1 MKVRIISSTKPNQV
15 TPKNEFDK
23 FSGHCA
29 GICYMAHDFDTILN
43 EDESKTERRVL
54 QTAQGGHHSVFDHN
68 YVTLYLEGI
77 PKFLAMLLNN
87 EKMYTT
93 SEKSARYTKMSNIS
107 DLEKEMYDKWLERFK
122 TYIGEKYPELPEKK
136 REKLAMENARYL
148 LSVLTPTCMAY
159 TVSYRQLNY
168 LYLWL
173 LKQVK
178 LDFNEFITEMTSN
191 NYYIN
196 NKICNDEQNEKWRQA
211 ILDLIEG
218 IEYTKYLN
226 PNILDF
232 KNRGFSLIQPQ
243 EKICCSKNTF
253 TDVYSTVYM
262 GSFAQLAQAQR
273 HRTIN
278 YDCTIMPKQQF
289 YVPPIL
295 EGRQILLWLQDCE
308 MLYTHGYIPQC
319 TQILI
324 RERGTYEDFLLKC
337 KERICSA
344 AQLEIAQQTQ
354 KTLEEYI
361 EAIAGQQK
369 ENSINQY
376 IYNDLSQY
384 ATYKARCSYPDYE
397 CPTPCGWL
405 AGINLERQI

>member
-107 DLEKEMYDKWLERFK
+107 DLEKEMYGKWLERFK
-122 TYIGEKYPELPEKK
+122 TYIGEKYPEIPEKK

-148 LSVLTPTCMAY
+148 LSILTPTCMAY

-168 LYLWL
+168 LYQW
-173 LKQVK
+173 LKQ
-178 LDFNEFITEMTSN
+178 LELNFNDFITKSTFNCHYSD
-191 NYYIN
+191 
-196 NKICNDEQNEKWRQA
+196 NKVCNEEENKKWEQA
-211 ILDLIEG
+211 IFDLIEG
-218 IEYTKYLN
+218 IEKTGYVN
-226 PNILDF
+226 PNIVEL
-232 KNRGFSLIQPQ
+232 KNRSFSLVQP
-243 EKICCSKNTF
+243 ESKF
-253 TDVYSTVYM
+253 YDMPDIYTDVYSITYT

-278 YDCTIMPKQQF
+278 YSCTFIPKQQF

-295 EGRQILLWLQDCE
+295 EGRQILLWLKDCE
-308 MLYTHGYIPQC
+308 TLYSHGYIPQC
-319 TQILI
+319 TEILI

-344 AQLEIAQQTQ
+344 AQLEIAQRTQ
-354 KTLEEYI
+354 HTLEEYI
-361 EAIAGQQK
+361 KAFT
-369 ENSINQY
+369 QY
-376 IYNDLSQY
+376 EEKDKSMSNWIYYELKQY
-384 ATYKARCSYPDYE
+384 ATYKARCTYPDYK